1 MEEPFMSKLATVGID
16 LAKSVFQVHGVD
28 NSGKVLVRRQ
38 LRRGQL
44 LAFFEKLP
52 RCLIGMEACA
62 GSHDWGRRLQEM
74 GHDVRLMPPS
84 YVKPY
89 VKRGKT
95 DAADAAAI
103 CEAVTRPCMRF
114 VAIKSE
120 ACSSALVLHR
130 TRDFL
135 VRQRTQIGNAI
146 RAHMAE
152 FGIITAKGAQN
163 VNRLKEL
170 LDRLPEA
177 ARRAVGL
184 LFDQIAETNKR
195 IEQLTGD
202 IEEIHEQSETSQRL
216 VTIPGVGMLSATI
229 IAATTPDVSNF
240 DSARDYAAWL
250 GLTPKPHSTGGKQK
264 VGRISKMGNR
274 YIRRLLYLGAMAQIM
289 VRRRRGLGADWLSGM
304 LTRKKTK
311 VAAIA
316 LAHPM
321 ARTIFAVLRD
331 GTRYKPQAAMA

>member
-1 MEEPFMSKLATVGID
+1 MTELATVGID
-16 LAKSVFQVHGVD
+16 LAKSVFQLHGID
-28 NSGKVLVRRQ
+28 ENGRVLVRRQ
-38 LRRGQL
+38 LRRSQL
-44 LAFFEKLP
+44 LAFFEKRP

-62 GSHDWGRRLQEM
+62 GAHDWGRRLQAM

-103 CEAVTRPCMRF
+103 CEAVTRPSMRF

-120 ACSSALVLHR
+120 ACSSVLVLHR

-135 VRQRTQIGNAI
+135 VRQRTQTGNAI
-146 RAHMAE
+146 RAHMTE
-152 FGIITAKGAQN
+152 FGVIVAKGAQN
-163 VNRLKEL
+163 VHRLMSQLHE
-170 LDRLPEA
+170 LPEA
-177 ARRAVGL
+177 ARLPVSL
-184 LFDQIAETNKR
+184 LFDQLAETDRR
-195 IEQLTGD
+195 IERLTG
-202 IEEIHEQSETSQRL
+202 EIKAAHATSETSQRL
-216 VTIPGVGMLSATI
+216 ATIPGVGMLSATI

-240 DSARDYAAWL
+240 GSARDYAAWL

-274 YIRRLLYLGAMAQIM
+274 YIRRLLYLGAMSQIM
-289 VRRRRGLGADWLSGM
+289 VRRRLGTRSDWLAGM
-304 LTRKKTK
+304 LIRKKTK

-316 LAHPM
+316 LAHRM

-331 GTRYKPQAAMA
+331 GSRYEPKATAA

>member
-1 MEEPFMSKLATVGID
+1 
-16 LAKSVFQVHGVD
+16 
-28 NSGKVLVRRQ
+28 
-38 LRRGQL
+38 
-44 LAFFEKLP
+44 
-52 RCLIGMEACA
+52 
-62 GSHDWGRRLQEM
+62 M

-95 DAADAAAI
+95 DSADAAAI
-103 CEAVTRPCMRF
+103 CEAVTRPSMRF

-120 ACSSALVLHR
+120 ACSSVLVLHR

-146 RAHMAE
+146 RAHMTE
-152 FGIITAKGAQN
+152 FGIIAAKGAQN
-163 VNRLKEL
+163 VERLKEQ

-177 ARRAVGL
+177 ARMPVSL
-184 LFDQIAETNKR
+184 LFDQLAETDKR
-195 IEQLTGD
+195 IARLTD
-202 IEEIHEQSETSQRL
+202 EIEETYAQSETSQRL
-216 VTIPGVGMLSATI
+216 ATIPGVGMLSATI
-229 IAATTPDVSNF
+229 IAATTPDVDNF
-240 DSARDYAAWL
+240 DCARDYAAWL

-289 VRRRRGLGADWLSGM
+289 LRCRLKREPGSDWLSGM
-304 LTRKKTK
+304 LIRKKTK
-311 VAAIA
+311 VVAIA
-316 LAHPM
+316 LAHRM

-331 GTRYKPQAAMA
+331 GTRYQPQAAAA

>member
-1 MEEPFMSKLATVGID
+1 M
-16 LAKSVFQVHGVD
+16 
-28 NSGKVLVRRQ
+28 
-38 LRRGQL
+38 
-44 LAFFEKLP
+44 LAFFEKHP

-95 DAADAAAI
+95 DSADAAAI
-103 CEAVTRPCMRF
+103 CEAVTRPSMRF

-120 ACSSALVLHR
+120 ACSSVLVLHR

-146 RAHMAE
+146 RAHMTE
-152 FGIITAKGAQN
+152 FGIIAAKGAQN
-163 VNRLKEL
+163 VERLKEQ

-177 ARRAVGL
+177 ARMPVSL
-184 LFDQIAETNKR
+184 LFDQLAETDKR
-195 IEQLTGD
+195 IARLTD
-202 IEEIHEQSETSQRL
+202 EIEETYAQSETSQRL
-216 VTIPGVGMLSATI
+216 ATIPGVGMLSATI
-229 IAATTPDVSNF
+229 IAATTPDVDNF
-240 DSARDYAAWL
+240 DCARDYAAWL

-289 VRRRRGLGADWLSGM
+289 LRCRLKREPGSDWLSGM
-304 LTRKKTK
+304 LIRKKTK
-311 VAAIA
+311 VVAIA
-316 LAHPM
+316 LAHRM

-331 GTRYKPQAAMA
+331 GTRYQPQAAAA

>member
-1 MEEPFMSKLATVGID
+1 MSELATVGID

-28 NSGKVLVRRQ
+28 ENGRVLVRRQ

-44 LAFFEKLP
+44 LAFFQKLP
-52 RCLIGMEACA
+52 PCLVGMEACA
-62 GSHDWGRRLQEM
+62 GSHYWGRKLQAM

-103 CEAVTRPCMRF
+103 CEAVTRPSMRF

-120 ACSSALVLHR
+120 ACSSVLVLHR

-152 FGIITAKGAQN
+152 FGIVAAKGAQN
-163 VNRLKEL
+163 V
-170 LDRLPEA
+170 DRLMEQLDQLPKA
-177 ARRAVGL
+177 ARMPVCL
-184 LFDQIAETNKR
+184 LFDQLVETNNR
-195 IEQLTGD
+195 IEQLLGE
-202 IEEIHEQSETSQRL
+202 IEEIHKQSETSQRL
-216 VTIPGVGMLSATI
+216 ATIPGVGLLSATI
-229 IAATTPDVSNF
+229 IAATTPDVRNF
-240 DSARDYAAWL
+240 RSSRDYAAWL
-250 GLTPKPHSTGGKQK
+250 GLTPKPHSTGGKQR

-289 VRRRRGLGADWLSGM
+289 VRHRRGLGSDWLSSM

-316 LAHPM
+316 LAHRM

-331 GTRYKPQAAMA
+331 GSRYEPQAV

>member
-1 MEEPFMSKLATVGID
+1 MSELATVGID
-16 LAKSVFQVHGVD
+16 LAKSVFQIHGID
-28 NSGKVLVRRQ
+28 ERGRVLVRRQ
-38 LRRGQL
+38 LRRSQL

-52 RCLIGMEACA
+52 RCLVGMEACA
-62 GSHDWGRRLQEM
+62 GAHDWGRRLQEM

-103 CEAVTRPCMRF
+103 CEAVTRPSMRF

-120 ACSSALVLHR
+120 ACSSVLVLHR

-146 RAHMAE
+146 RGHMTE
-152 FGIITAKGAQN
+152 FGVIAAKGAQN
-163 VNRLKEL
+163 VDRLREQL
-170 LDRLPEA
+170 ERLPEA
-177 ARRAVGL
+177 AQTPVSL
-184 LFDQIAETNKR
+184 LFDQLAETNKR
-195 IEQLTGD
+195 IEQLAG
-202 IEEIHEQSETSQRL
+202 EIKVTHEQSEASQRL
-216 VTIPGVGMLSATI
+216 ATIPGVGMLSATI

-274 YIRRLLYLGAMAQIM
+274 YIRRLLYLGAMSQIM
-289 VRRRRGLGADWLSGM
+289 VRRRCGLGSDWLSDM
-304 LTRKKTK
+304 LIRKKTK

-316 LAHPM
+316 LAHRM

-331 GTRYKPQAAMA
+331 GSRYEPQVA